1 MIFSYYSIGD
11 VILDIVGG
19 IAAFI
24 VLCAWGVASV
34 EPKKKQVETKKPKRV
49 QNNAKPAQIKPIELE
64 LVFEYDESDK
74 TKPKPKPVPKTSEKI
89 IEEAV
94 FALHNLGFK
103 KTEAKKAIERVS
115 NGRDFDNVQ
124 DLIVATMDRTN
135 V

>member
-115 NGRDFDNVQ
+115 NGRVFDNVQ

>member
-1 MIFSYYSIGD
+1 MIFAYYSIGD

-24 VLCAWGVASV
+24 VLCAWGMVSA

-49 QNNAKPAQIKPIELE
+49 QNNAKPVQVKPIELE
-64 LVFEYDESDK
+64 LVFEYDESDE
-74 TKPKPKPVPKTSEKI
+74 TKPKPKPAPKTSEKI
-89 IEEAV
+89 IEEAI
-94 FALHNLGFK
+94 FALYNLGFK

-115 NGRDFDNVQ
+115 NGRVFDNVQ